1 MPPFT
6 TNPISAPA
14 KVEGALSAR
23 ERAIAKLTE
32 GQGNQSQSPVKN
44 PTQVA
49 PEELGAISQGTNQEK
64 QQTADSTPEPSKQAA
79 TPAQEPGKE
88 PLSAQYAQLARKEKA
103 IRAQAQKV
111 RAEQAAIKARED
123 AIKAKEAEMLGQYIP
138 KSRLS
143 EDPLSVLSEN
153 GVSYDVLTQKILNAP
168 SPEQQELNRTISV
181 LKQEIQSLRD
191 EQTKNQKQYQDK
203 QTQDYQQAIKQIKT
217 EVVELVKTNDTYEM
231 VNSTNSVDDVVEL
244 IEKTFQKEGIVLSVD
259 EATQAVED
267 YLTEEAIRL
276 AGLKKIQSRMKPAT
290 PPPAQQ
296 ASPTDGKQPH
306 QTKTLT
312 NAATSTGKLS
322 SRERAMLAFHNKLNK
337 E

>member
-1 MPPFT
+1 MPFT

-14 KVEGALSAR
+14 KVDGALSAR
-23 ERAIAKLTE
+23 ERAVAKLE
-32 GQGNQSQSPVKN
+32 SLQQNQAGTPVQNASK
-44 PTQVA
+44 VA
-49 PEELGAISQGTNQEK
+49 PEELSALSQGTNQEK
-64 QQTADSTPEPSKQAA
+64 QQTAESTPEPSKQAA

-111 RAEQAAIKARED
+111 RADQAAIKARED

-138 KSRLS
+138 KSRIS

-191 EQTKNQKQYQDK
+191 EQSKNQKQYQDK

-217 EVVELVKTNDTYEM
+217 EVVQLVKTNDSYEM

-296 ASPTDGKQPH
+296 APTAGKQ
-306 QTKTLT
+306 QQETKTLT
-312 NAATSTGKLS
+312 NAAGTSRTISK
-322 SRERAMLAFHNKLNK
+322 RDRAILAFKGELK
-337 E
+337 D